1 MERRLAAILAADVVG
16 YSRLMGADEAGTLAR
31 LKAHRAELFDPKIA
45 ERRGRIV
52 KLMGDGALVEFASV
66 VDAVQCALDI
76 QRAMAERNAGVPE
89 DRCIAFR
96 IGVNL
101 GDVIVE
107 GEDIY
112 GDGVNLAARLEGC
125 ADPGGIC
132 ISAVVHD
139 QVRGKVDASFRDL
152 GEQALKNIDGP
163 VRISA
168 WSGGEAAVA
177 APAAAPPRALTAGK
191 PSILVV
197 PFRRLGR
204 EELGGTLAEALT
216 ESISVALSHFD
227 ELDVVD
233 PGAVPAGTD
242 TEAGRRL
249 AQRFGALYVLEGRVQ
264 TAGQQARLSVQL
276 AEVAS
281 GQRKWSESFDREAGD
296 LFALQDELTAIVAS
310 TTGEAILD
318 LMAKALA
325 GKPENELTAYDFVIR
340 GAAHL
345 HRADPEENEKARADF
360 ERALALDPEL
370 PLGII
375 CLAWT
380 YGLELMYGWPSAR
393 ADALDYCIGLMREV
407 LRRNDRYSQAHR
419 LLSRLLHLAGAHD
432 EALEHGHRCQELNPY
447 DSDMI
452 VTYGMSL
459 ICVGRAEEGVAL
471 VERAMRFNPY
481 APAFYAVHLALG
493 YFVCERYEEA
503 IAALKRV
510 GRPVA
515 SSPFILAASLA
526 MADRRAEAAQ
536 EVEAILE
543 QRPGYSLEAFAESLS
558 LKEGPARAR
567 YLAALEKAGLPA

>member
-1 MERRLAAILAADVVG
+1 LAADVVG

-31 LKAHRAELFDPKIA
+31 LKAHRAELIDPKIA

-52 KLMGDGALVEFASV
+52 KLMGDGTLVEFASV

-89 DRCIAFR
+89 DRRIALR

-107 GEDIY
+107 GDDIY
-112 GDGVNLAARLEGC
+112 GDGVNVAARLEGC
-125 ADPGGIC
+125 AEPGGIC

-152 GEQALKNIDGP
+152 GEQALKNIDRP
-163 VRISA
+163 VRIST
-168 WSGGEAAVA
+168 WEDSEAAAA
-177 APAAAPPRALTAGK
+177 APAAAPHPALAAGK
-191 PSILVV
+191 PSVLVA
-197 PFRRLGR
+197 PFRQLGR

-233 PGAVPAGTD
+233 PGTVPAGTD

-249 AQRFGALYVLEGRVQ
+249 AQRFGALYILEGRVQ
-264 TAGQQARLSVQL
+264 AAGQQTRLSVQL
-276 AEVAS
+276 TEVAS

-340 GAAHL
+340 GTAHL
-345 HRADPEENEKARADF
+345 HLVDLEENKKARADF
-360 ERALALDPEL
+360 ERGLALEPEL

-380 YGLELMYGWPSAR
+380 YALELIFGWPSPR

-407 LRRNDRYSQAHR
+407 LRRNDRYSKAHR
-419 LLSRLLHLAGAHD
+419 LLARLLHLAGAYD
-432 EALEHGHRCQELNPY
+432 EALEQAQRCHELNPY

-452 VTYGMSL
+452 LTYGISL
-459 ICVGRAEEGVAL
+459 ICVGRAKEGVAL
-471 VERAMRFNPY
+471 VERAMRINPY
-481 APAFYAVHLALG
+481 APAYYAVHLALG

-503 IAALKRV
+503 ITALKRV

-515 SSPFILAASLA
+515 NSRFILAASLA
-526 MADRRAEAAQ
+526 MVDRRPEAAR
-536 EVEAILE
+536 EIEAILDE
-543 QRPGYSLEAFAESLS
+543 RPGYNLAAFAESLS

-567 YLAALEKAGLPA
+567 YLAALEKAGLPV